1 MSILSDIEI
10 SKLCADSKMLD
21 PYQPNLVNRD
31 NDGNRL
37 ISYGQSS
44 YGYDVRLSNKFKIF
58 TNVNSSIIDPKALDE
73 ACMIEVD
80 TNVCIIP
87 PNSYVL
93 GFTEETFNMP
103 RDVTAVCLSKSTYAR
118 SGISVNPTVIEA
130 GFSGQVV
137 LEFFNATTL
146 PAKLYAGEGAA
157 QFLFFKGNVPC
168 QISYADR
175 SGKYQGQRGLQL
187 PVV

>member
-1 MSILSDIEI
+1 MTILSDIEI
-10 SKLCADSKMLD
+10 NKLCLEFKMLD
-21 PYQPNLVNRD
+21 PYQTELVNKD
-31 NDGNRL
+31 GSGNRL

-58 TNVNSSIIDPKALDE
+58 TNVNSSIIDPKALDDK
-73 ACMIEVD
+73 CMMEVE
-80 TNVCIIP
+80 TNICIIP

-93 GFTEETFNMP
+93 GYTEEVFNMP

-157 QFLFFKGNVPC
+157 QFLFFKGSVPC
-168 QISYADR
+168 QVSYADR
-175 SGKYQGQRGLQL
+175 GGKYQGQRGLQL
-187 PVV
+187 PLV